1 MLHPDVYVQ
10 LTNLHI
16 SELQR
21 EAERRRLVRLARE
34 GRLEDELE
42 TARWPSPRPHGHGSR
57 LAPRAR

>member
-1 MLHPDVYVQ
+1 MPHPDVYVQ
-10 LTNLHI
+10 LTTLHI

-42 TARWPSPRPHGHGSR
+42 TARWPSPRSHTHGSR
-57 LAPRAR
+57 LTPRAR